1 MATLG
6 DAPGPGNAAPPAS
19 RHGRLRRRRWLMWL
33 GLCVGVGPLACA
45 ALLTCALVLVGH
57 NLDRAW
63 LKARL
68 VGQVAQ
74 HAGLHVDYA
83 GLDVSLL
90 DGVRARSLR
99 ILTPESLAAGS
110 EVFVSLEGL
119 ELSAPLWS
127 LPFSRRVPRLH
138 VHAIDVAV
146 VRDES
151 GRSTLSELFPA
162 HAEPEH
168 EGPAP
173 PLSRTLADLPQAAL
187 DHFEVGAIR
196 LRHVELSE
204 TRPLRVIE
212 LGRIGLEGA
221 LQTGASGLAGSELRA
236 HAAPTLR
243 LELRE
248 GPLVRGAD
256 LELAFEARATDAES
270 IALAARLALLDQDLA
285 AGWPRSAELLGLR
298 AALRFAAVPGL
309 TTLRLAELRAL
320 DGGLD
325 LAGTTRVFDAGPMRV
340 AATGRAALHLA
351 SWPPKGL
358 PRGSLP
364 PPLSALALG
373 SLHLDASARELSWHE
388 GDGVFGGVEW
398 QGALRDLELDDGTLR
413 ARSGAISLRGSGSF
427 EGPEGRLRAL
437 VSGSLGARTPELE
450 ASLDSLTF
458 TLNATTR
465 RDAGAQPL
473 EGTALVT
480 LGSARLVRAAGEV
493 VELGGARLE
502 SQLKG
507 DTVSLAERALAAL
520 DTKLSLER
528 LQASAGGQRLQ
539 LDALS
544 LGASL
549 RDVVADTSSPS
560 GLSGSAELSLGAQA
574 VGLLERPRGA
584 RSERRTLT
592 LRGIEGRARLPLSL
606 ADARASLDIT
616 SLVSAH
622 GSLSRLALALEA
634 REPLAWAPASAGAP
648 RATLRGSL
656 AAARVGESRGAMA
669 SLSGS
674 ARRDADRYELALD
687 AALTSLVGRGQ
698 PIPGPLHAALRASG
712 ALGAGALEAS
722 ASLRGGTT
730 APALE
735 ASSMAQLRSDD
746 ARLQYR
752 VTLSGER
759 LRALSRWLLGAVP
772 EAAPISLAANR
783 LRATAR
789 GELSGVLRPGEG
801 PLPQLAPDPARS
813 LRGQQSFALSLA
825 DVEYRTPDVSL
836 SVPDVSF
843 ALDSAHRARGAGE
856 ARARLNVGALSY
868 EGKGRAV
875 RLERYEQELA
885 LAFDRP
891 PGRGMT
897 ALQSSIGLA
906 SATQSW
912 LPGYPVR
919 DLRCSADVE
928 LDRQLSISLREL
940 DVDNPGGG
948 SRLKASGALE
958 LRAEDSPAITGA
970 QTLAGREALSFDGR
984 FEQVFEPL
992 QRAGATAR
1000 SSGSVTIPFRV
1011 ESGGLLGY
1019 RLLATVEA
1027 KDLFFTT
1034 HDGSLEIQRLNGVV
1048 PIVEE
1053 IALLPG
1059 GLVMGSNPRGSP
1071 LSDARFFDVQPFLA
1085 GDNYVTADSIRT
1097 GSLPAFGP
1105 LAANVRLERTGL
1117 SIDQLQVG
1125 YSGGQI
1131 VGQARFAYREGNPI
1145 LRARLNATGLRS
1157 GRSDDIFDANATLV
1171 FEPVAL
1177 TLGGKMQ
1184 IVRATSAHVLD
1195 MLDVID
1201 PYRESTNANRVRS
1214 ALALGYP
1221 KFVRFKLH
1229 DGTVDAKVELGGLA
1243 QLVRLDEIKAIP
1255 LGPVLQRYVAPRF
1268 EGLLPPR
1275 PPPAAPAAGSTI
1287 KTATRDP

>member
-1 MATLG
+1 
-6 DAPGPGNAAPPAS
+6 
-19 RHGRLRRRRWLMWL
+19 MWL
-33 GLCVGVGPLACA
+33 GLCLGIGPLACA
-45 ALLTCALVLVGH
+45 GLLLCALVLVGH

-63 LKARL
+63 LKTRL
-68 VGQVAQ
+68 VAQVEQ

-99 ILTPESLAAGS
+99 ILTPQALAAGS
-110 EVFVSLEGL
+110 EVFVSVEGL

-127 LPFSRRVPRLH
+127 LPFERRVSRLH
-138 VHAIDVAV
+138 VDAIDVVV
-146 VRDES
+146 VRDEA
-151 GRSTLSELFPA
+151 GRNTWSELFPPRG
-162 HAEPEH
+162 EPDEK
-168 EGPAP
+168 EAAP

-187 DHFEVGAIR
+187 DHLEVGTIR

-204 TRPLRVIE
+204 TRPLRVVE
-212 LGRIGLEGA
+212 LGSIGLEGA
-221 LQTGASGLAGSELRA
+221 LQSGVSGLAGSALRA
-236 HAAPTLR
+236 HAAPSLR

-248 GPLVRGAD
+248 GALVRGAD

-270 IALAARLALLDQDLA
+270 IALSARLALLDQDLA
-285 AGWPRSAELLGLR
+285 AGWPRSAELLGVR

-340 AATGRAALHLA
+340 AATGRAALHLG

-358 PRGSLP
+358 PRASLP

-373 SLHLDASARELSWHE
+373 SIDLDASARELSWHE
-388 GDGVFGGVEW
+388 GDGVFGAVEW
-398 QGALRDLELDDGTLR
+398 QGSLRDLALDDGTIS
-413 ARSGAISLRGSGSF
+413 ARSSAIALRGSGSF
-427 EGPEGRLRAL
+427 EGPEGRFRAL
-437 VSGSLGARTPELE
+437 VSGSLGTRTPELE
-450 ASLDSLTF
+450 AVLDSLTL
-458 TLNATTR
+458 TMNATTR
-465 RDAGAQPL
+465 REARAQPL
-473 EGTALVT
+473 AGTAVVT
-480 LGSARLVRAAGEV
+480 LGSARVVRGAGEV

-507 DTVSLAERALAAL
+507 DTASLAERAVAAL
-520 DTKLSLER
+520 EARFSLER
-528 LQASAGGQRLQ
+528 LRAGTRGQRVQ
-539 LDALS
+539 LDGLA

-549 RDVVADTSSPS
+549 RDIAAEPSSPT
-560 GLSGSAELSLGAQA
+560 GLSGSAELSLRAGALA
-574 VGLLERPRGA
+574 AFERPRGA
-584 RSERRTLT
+584 RSERRALT
-592 LRGIEGRARLPLSL
+592 LRDIDGGARLPLSL
-606 ADARASLDIT
+606 AEAHASLGVA
-616 SLVSAH
+616 SLAAPR
-622 GSLSRLALALEA
+622 GSLSRLALAIEA
-634 REPLAWAPASAGAP
+634 REPLAWAPGGGGAP

-656 AAARVGESRGAMA
+656 AAARVGESQGAVRE
-669 SLSGS
+669 LRGS
-674 ARRDADRYELALD
+674 AQRDADRYELALD

-698 PIPGPLHAALRASG
+698 AIPGPLNATLRASG
-712 ALGAGALEAS
+712 ALGSGTLETS
-722 ASLRGGTT
+722 ASLRGGTA
-730 APALE
+730 APALD
-735 ASSMAQLRSDD
+735 ASATAQLRGDD
-746 ARLQYR
+746 ARLRYQA
-752 VTLSGER
+752 TLAGER
-759 LRALSRWLLGAVP
+759 LRALLRWLLGAVP
-772 EAAPISLAANR
+772 EAGPISVGASR
-783 LRATAR
+783 LRASAR
-789 GELSGVLRPGEG
+789 GELGGVLRPGEG
-801 PLPQLAPDPARS
+801 PLPEVAPEAVQS
-813 LRGQQSFALSLA
+813 LRGQQAFEVSLG

-843 ALDSAHRARGAGE
+843 ALESEHRARGAGE
-856 ARARLNVGALSY
+856 AKARLHVAALRY

-875 RLERYEQELA
+875 GLERYQQKLA
-885 LAFDRP
+885 ATFDRL
-891 PGRGMT
+891 PGQGVT
-897 ALQSSIGLA
+897 ALESTIELA

-919 DLRCSADVE
+919 DLRCSADIQ
-928 LDRQLSISLREL
+928 LDRQLSIALRGL
-940 DVDNPGGG
+940 DFDNPGGG
-948 SRLKASGALE
+948 SRLSASGALE

-970 QTLAGREALSFDGR
+970 QALVGREALSFDGR

-1027 KDLFFTT
+1027 EDLFFAT

-1059 GLVMGSNPRGSP
+1059 GVVMGSSPRGSP
-1071 LSDARFFDVQPFLA
+1071 LSDARFFDVHPFLA

-1125 YSGGQI
+1125 FSGGQI

-1145 LRARLNATGLRS
+1145 LRSRLNATGLRS
-1157 GRSDDIFDANATLV
+1157 GRSDDIFDANATIE

-1177 TLGGKMQ
+1177 TLDGKLQ

-1195 MLDVID
+1195 MLDVLD

-1255 LGPVLQRYVAPRF
+1255 LGPVLQRYVAPKF

-1275 PPPAAPAAGSTI
+1275 PPPSAPAAGAAQAPPAGPPAARGPSPVNSS